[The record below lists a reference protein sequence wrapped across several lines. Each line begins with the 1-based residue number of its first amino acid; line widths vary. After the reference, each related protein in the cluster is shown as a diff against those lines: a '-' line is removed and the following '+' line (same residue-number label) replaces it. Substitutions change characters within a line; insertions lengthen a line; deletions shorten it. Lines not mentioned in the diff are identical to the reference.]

1 IATTDPVACD
11 VFGLSLLKYLG
22 TEARIQDV
30 SVWEQVQILRA
41 VELGL
46 GAGDAS
52 QIKILSD
59 GIAEIDSIR
68 EILNKMTIDD

>member
-1 IATTDPVACD
+1 MVIATTDPVACD

-30 SVWEQVQILRA
+30 SVWDQVQIIRA

-46 GAGDAS
+46 GAAGPEG
-52 QIKILSD
+52 IRLLTD
-59 GIAEIDSIR
+59 GITEIGEIK
-68 EILNKMTIDD
+68 EILKT